1 MFSNYFKQIV
11 KKPQEIILFNIDGIF
26 EIFLN
31 MKEHEQSILAV
42 TIKNVFEKIDG
53 ESKRRLILLTPKNA
67 RKIIGF

>member
-1 MFSNYFKQIV
+1 
-11 KKPQEIILFNIDGIF
+11 
-26 EIFLN
+26 
-31 MKEHEQSILAV
+31 LAV